1 MPIGSN
7 ILAGAAA
14 QGGGPYHIQ
23 HSLKV
28 GRDLSLHRTG
38 VTSTDT
44 YTFSWWAKPV
54 YDHDNSG
61 SQFVMGGG
69 DTCYATIND
78 DQLFIAGSNTA
89 ISGRPAQ
96 RLHCRSGWV
105 HVVLVADGTAGNC
118 KIFVNGQEWVTTG
131 SAPSIDNMII
141 ANRSTSNND
150 DRFAGY
156 IAEFIFQRGVANAPT
171 TYAET
176 DENGT
181 WIPKDPSTLTFGS
194 EDGWYRFN
202 TTDPTVDS
210 SGNDND
216 LTTNGTVISN
226 ATNFWTNHVLWLDT
240 PTNNF
245 CMLDINRFQHSNL
258 TDFGV
263 NGSGLFGNVHDGCL
277 TGTMPLTSGKWYYE
291 GMVPSTANVNSCMFG
306 ITTDDAIYSESPG
319 SGNGSGNNGAFGGQN
334 VHWFT
339 GDSGGDSHGNKRREG
354 AAGIEYG
361 DAASTED
368 VIGVAFD
375 LDTMK
380 IWVAINNTWQESGD
394 PANGT
399 NPMWDGG
406 SGQNADGV
414 FDKVFAG
421 NTANPA
427 VDDGN
432 RFWTPFCS
440 NMGNEKLAINFGQ
453 ALHNGGESETD
464 PSASTGAYSFRFDP
478 PSGFKAICTKN
489 LPDVAIKSPEKHVE
503 VKNYTHTEASQNI
516 SLDFKPDLIW
526 FHQESGDTQVIMITD
541 SCTKKVYG
549 MGNAV
554 AATSPTDCVTSFN
567 ISGGNGFV
575 LGADAGDL
583 GINGEDGATAQ
594 AYCWR
599 GGGEPTTTNDNAAGT
614 AQDAGSVKV
623 DGADGSFAHGTIRA
637 DKMSVN
643 TVAGFSIVS
652 YTGTGTAGT
661 LPHGLGRDPN
671 CVMIRNVSADAGD
684 NMIVWNAHME
694 SSTMFGQLT
703 GTNGNLTNTGRWD
716 QNADNLTN
724 NTFSVGTDH
733 ECNASGDS
741 YVAFVWAPI
750 EQFSAFGENFGH
762 DKGGTPPMA
771 DAWECMTG
779 FKPKILMLKQRN
791 SSGNWCLYNN
801 ERVSTKFNPLDD
813 LMHMNEQ
820 RNTLADTNYSM
831 DFYNNGFKV
840 RGSDGDLVASE
851 EWIWWAWA
859 DEPMGGAN
867 ISPATGQ

>member
-1 MPIGSN
+1 MPVFNN
-7 ILAGAAA
+7 ILAGASA
-14 QGGGPYHIQ
+14 QAGGPYHIE

-28 GRDLSLHRTG
+28 GRDLSLHKTG
-38 VTSTDT
+38 LTSSST

-54 YDHDNSG
+54 WDHDNNG
-61 SQFVMGGG
+61 AQYGMGGG

-78 DQLFIAGSNTA
+78 NKLYLAGSNSDLT
-89 ISGRPAQ
+89 SRGDSRF
-96 RLHCRSGWV
+96 HCHSGWS
-105 HVVLVADGTAGNC
+105 HVVIKADGSST
-118 KIFVNGQEWVTTG
+118 KLYVNGQEWVSLG
-131 SAPSIDNMII
+131 SAPATDNVII

-150 DRFAGY
+150 DRYAGY
-156 IAEFIFQRGVANAPT
+156 IAEFIYQRGVANDPS

-181 WIPKDPSTLTFGS
+181 WIPKDPSNLTFGS

-210 SGNDND
+210 SGNGNT
-216 LTTNGTVISN
+216 LTLNGTVISN
-226 ATNFWTNHVLWLDT
+226 STNFWTNHVQWLDT

-245 CMLDINRFQHSNL
+245 CMLDVNRYQHSSL

-263 NGSGLFGNVHDGCL
+263 NGSGLYGNVHDGML
-277 TGTMPLTSGKWYYE
+277 LGNMPLTSGKWYYE
-291 GMVPSTANVNSCMFG
+291 GMVPSTASTASCMFG
-306 ITTDDAIYSESPG
+306 LASDDSIYSDSPG
-319 SGNGSGNNGAFGGQN
+319 SGNTSSGAGAFGGQN

-339 GDSGGDSHGNKRREG
+339 DGHKRREG
-354 AAGIEYG
+354 IVGQDYG
-361 DAASTED
+361 SAASTED
-368 VIGVAFD
+368 IIGIAFD
-375 LDTMK
+375 LDDMK
-380 IWVAINNTWQESGD
+380 IWVAVNNTWLESGD

-406 SGQNADGV
+406 SGGNADGV

-421 NTANPA
+421 DTANPA

-440 NMGNEKLAINFGQ
+440 NMGNEKIAINFGQ
-453 ALHNGGESETD
+453 ALYNGGQRDSDT
-464 PSASTGAYSFRFDP
+464 AAATGAYSFKYTP

-489 LPDVAIKSPEKHVE
+489 LPDVPIECPEKHVE
-503 VKNYTHTEASQNI
+503 VKYYTHTQASQNI

-526 FHQESGDTQVIMITD
+526 FHQESGDTHVVMVTD

-554 AATSPTDCVTSFN
+554 AATSPSDCVTSFN

-583 GINGEDGATAQ
+583 GINGENSQTGV
-594 AYCWR
+594 AYCWK
-599 GGGEPTTTNDNAAGT
+599 GGGEPTATNDNAAGA

-661 LPHGLGRDPN
+661 LPHGLGRDPE
-671 CVMIRNVSADAGD
+671 CVMIRNLDADAGD
-684 NMIVWNAHME
+684 NMVAWNAHME
-694 SSTMFGQLT
+694 NTTMFGQMT
-703 GTNGNLTNTGRWD
+703 AENGNLTGGRWD
-716 QNADNLTN
+716 QNASNLTN
-724 NTFSVGTDH
+724 DTFSVGTDH
-733 ECNASGDS
+733 EVNASGNT

-750 EQFSAFGENFGH
+750 QQFSAFGECYGH
-762 DKGGTPPMA
+762 DKGGTGPMA
-771 DAWECMTG
+771 DAWECLTG
-779 FKPKILMLKQRN
+779 FKPKILLIKRRDTA
-791 SSGNWCLYNN
+791 GNWCLYNN
-801 ERVSTKFNPLDD
+801 ERISTKFNPLNQ
-813 LMHMNEQ
+813 LMHCNVQ
-820 RNTLADTNYSM
+820 RNVLPVTAGYSLDM
-831 DFYNNGFKV
+831 YNNGYKMT
-840 RGSDGDLVASE
+840 GSDSDLMGSE
-851 EWIWWAWA
+851 EWMWWAWA